1 MTVAAAELATPTPP
15 VAEGRRVVWSG
26 RVDIENA
33 GSGPTGS
40 LDAWT
45 CDRTTLLAEL
55 DHATQLVIL
64 DAMSFPWE
72 TMRSADF
79 DIPVV
84 AVLPS
89 EFDAFQLERVL
100 GGPLLDRVTP
110 YDRLVEPR
118 VEVREQLQQIS
129 GLAETEWLEQ
139 AALDA
144 LLAETPDPQQ
154 RIAKSVWRQT
164 ATQLELS
171 IDNAMAEVTTD
182 NPTLLVVCEDEALA
196 RRLGREPGRFLVH
209 RTPTD
214 ERPGPPSPAHVA
226 VVLLDGLGADDR
238 LRVLETTFRRLRP
251 SGRLIVC
258 ATVVPRPG
266 HLDETPSLGD
276 LTEELN
282 LATGLALDLRELRSL
297 RWASEH
303 LVRGA
308 IISAT
313 SLAVRGLAVGQQDD
327 G

>member
-1 MTVAAAELATPTPP
+1 MSVAPAELAIP
-15 VAEGRRVVWSG
+15 AAQGHRVVWSG

-33 GSGPTGS
+33 GNRPAG

-72 TMRSADF
+72 SLRSSDHHV
-79 DIPVV
+79 PVV
-84 AVLPS
+84 AVLPT

-100 GGPLLDRVTP
+100 GAPLLDRVTP
-110 YDRLVEPR
+110 YDRLVEGRP
-118 VEVREQLQQIS
+118 EVREQLQRIS
-129 GLAETEWLEQ
+129 GLSDGEWLEES
-139 AALDA
+139 ALDA
-144 LLAETPDPQQ
+144 LLAEAPDPQQ
-154 RIAKSVWRQT
+154 RTAKWVWRYT
-164 ATQLELS
+164 ASQLAES
-171 IDNAMAEVTTD
+171 IDDAMAEVTTD

-214 ERPGPPSPAHVA
+214 ERPGPPAPAHVA

-238 LRVLETTFRRLRP
+238 LHVLTTTFRRLRP
-251 SGRLIVC
+251 GGRLIVC
-258 ATVVPRPG
+258 ATVVGRPG
-266 HLDETPSLGD
+266 HVDETPSLSD

-282 LATGLALDLRELRSL
+282 LATGLGLDLRELKSL
-297 RWASEH
+297 RWASEY

-308 IISAT
+308 IVSAT
-313 SLAVRGLAVGQQDD
+313 SLAVRQQDD